1 MKYLAVKNWHEHQHY
16 GTRNPPWIK
25 LHKRLIDDDAFQAL
39 PVDSRAL
46 APMLWLIASETDDGI
61 LKHDTQ
67 SIAFRL
73 RSTKARI
80 EKALKPLIDGGFL
93 FDASA
98 MLAQCKRNAMP
109 EQEQEKSKRQ
119 SKSRARARVEA
130 DTARVPLPVPNPP
143 GILDPVY
150 HAAFTKEAVRLR
162 TKMPFA
168 SEKKISAMAM
178 DDLKKRGM
186 AAASKRKK
194 ADPEQVGANVHD
206 ITDRLEKAM
215 QERGTA

>member
-16 GTRNPPWIK
+16 STRNPPWIK
-25 LHKRLIDDDAFQAL
+25 LHKRLIDDDQFQAL

-46 APMLWLIASETDDGI
+46 APMLWLMASETDEGI

-98 MLAQCKRNAMP
+98 MLAQGKRVAMP

-119 SKSRARARVEA
+119 SKSRDRARVET
-130 DTARVPLPVPNPP
+130 DTARVPLSVPDPP

-162 TKMPFA
+162 GKMPFA
-168 SEKKISAMAM
+168 SEKKISEMAM

-186 AAASKRKK
+186 VAALKRKK
-194 ADPEQVGANVHD
+194 SKPEHVGENVHD

-215 QERGTA
+215 QERGA

>member
-16 GTRNPPWIK
+16 STRNPPWIK

-46 APMLWLIASETDDGI
+46 APMLWLMASETDEGI

-98 MLAQCKRNAMP
+98 MLAQRKRDAMP
-109 EQEQEKSKRQ
+109 EQEKSKRQ
-119 SKSRARARVEA
+119 SKSRDRARGRVEA

-143 GILDPVY
+143 DILDLVY
-150 HAAFTKEAVRLR
+150 HAAFTREAVRLR
-162 TKMPFA
+162 EKMPYA
-168 SEKKISAMAM
+168 SEKKISGMAM

-186 AAASKRKK
+186 TAASKRKK
-194 ADPEQVGANVHD
+194 AEPEQVGANVHD
-206 ITDRLEKAM
+206 ITGRLEKAM

>member
-16 GTRNPPWIK
+16 STRNPPWIK
-25 LHKRLIDDDAFQAL
+25 LHKRLIDDDQFQAL

-46 APMLWLIASETDDGI
+46 APMLWLMASETDEGV

-98 MLAQCKRNAMP
+98 MLARGKRDAIA
-109 EQEQEKSKRQ
+109 EQEQEKSKKQ
-119 SKSRARARVEA
+119 SKSRDRARVEA
-130 DTARVPLPVPNPP
+130 DTARVPLSVPNPP
-143 GILDPVY
+143 DILDPVY
-150 HAAFTKEAVRLR
+150 HAAFTKEVVRLR
-162 TKMPFA
+162 DKMPYA
-168 SEKKISAMAM
+168 SEKKISEMAM

-194 ADPEQVGANVHD
+194 AQPERVGENVHD

-215 QERGTA
+215 QERGA